1 MSSFFPSSELLP
13 VPQISNE
20 VLDFV
25 QQCFEAMRDPAYGD
39 VGGFPAL
46 MGKGFGTLMRQ
57 VADQKD
63 PDSKIDEDM
72 VAAAILDGRD
82 FYSSCIEKYPDF
94 QLVIERISQPGR
106 GFQCAAR
113 FAGHVRASTPRD
125 LKPESLAQF
134 VRNLLESCAIC

>member
-25 QQCFEAMRDPAYGD
+25 QQCFDGMKDSAYED
-39 VGGFPAL
+39 AGGFSAF
-46 MGKGFGTLMRQ
+46 MEKGFAGLMRQ

-63 PDSKIDEDM
+63 PGSKVDELM
-72 VAAAILDGRD
+72 IANAIADGRE
-82 FYSSCIEKYPDF
+82 FYSTCVEKYPDF
-94 QLVIERISQPGR
+94 QFVIERISQPGR
-106 GFQCAAR
+106 GFQCSAR
-113 FAGHVRASTPRD
+113 FAGHVRSSTPRD
-125 LKPESLAQF
+125 MKPESLAQF